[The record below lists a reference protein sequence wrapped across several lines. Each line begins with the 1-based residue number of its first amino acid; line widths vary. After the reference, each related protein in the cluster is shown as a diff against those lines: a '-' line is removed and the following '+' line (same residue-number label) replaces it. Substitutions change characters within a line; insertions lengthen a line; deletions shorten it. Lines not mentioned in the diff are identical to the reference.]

1 MEQIELAKLD
11 LYFFVDPAS
20 GKVRVKRARARQAII
35 GIATD
40 WLARVFVIF
49 SWAGRYPASKF
60 RDKIIDVYE
69 KFNPRLMGIEANAMQ
84 SLFSDLVRDAARRK
98 LGRSMRIVGV
108 DQPTKIEK
116 DFRIR
121 MAIEPVIYDGR
132 LFVPSKHDELLNEL
146 RGFPT
151 ARTKDLVDALASAIS
166 LMPKRAREQQK
177 KEEIEHLAAYLRRS
191 GMPPHLI
198 EQRVQQVQAGRHTLH

>member
-11 LYFFVDPAS
+11 IHFFADPAS

-35 GIATD
+35 GIASD
-40 WLARVFVIF
+40 WLERVYVIY
-49 SWAGRYPASKF
+49 SWAGRLPASKF
-60 RDKIIDVYE
+60 RDKIIDAYE
-69 KFNPRLMGIEANAMQ
+69 QWKPRLFGIESNAMQ
-84 SLFSDLVRDAARRK
+84 SLFADLVRDEARRRI
-98 LGRSMRIVGV
+98 GAMRIVGV
-108 DQPTKIEK
+108 DQPTRIEK

-132 LFVPSKHDELLNEL
+132 LFIPPKHDELLTEL

-166 LMPKRAREQQK
+166 LMPKKARVQQK
-177 KEEIEHLAAYLRRS
+177 EDEIEQLAAYLRRS

-198 EQRVQQVQAGRHTLH
+198 EQRVQQVQAGGHTLH